1 MVGQHDG
8 GMLPAALLASKSLFV
23 DYCFIY
29 FKIIFTLSQSN
40 VIPLG
45 KASLFWHC
53 MFFPRVSYL
62 NETKNNACIT
72 NSKNR
77 ASRLEFLTLFAKNHF
92 YENSTFTSLILLF
105 FTVKN
110 VSFL

>member
-1 MVGQHDG
+1 
-8 GMLPAALLASKSLFV
+8 MLYRFEKYLLFGIAVFSPSK
-23 DYCFIY
+23 Y
-29 FKIIFTLSQSN
+29 
-40 VIPLG
+40 
-45 KASLFWHC
+45 
-53 MFFPRVSYL
+53 YL

-92 YENSTFTSLILLF
+92 YKNSTFTNLILLF